1 VPDAAVELDVW
12 EPASE
17 NTEEVD
23 EEADEEREGAY
34 G

>member
-1 VPDAAVELDVW
+1 VEFDAW

-17 NTEEVD
+17 KTEEVD
-23 EEADEEREGAY
+23 EEADEDREGAY